1 MPDESRSEVPE
12 SPSHPQEYEPPV
24 VEGPTVRGRTAVT
37 AAGKSPTGDGGF

>member
-24 VEGPTVRGRTAVT
+24 VEDLPSEDGRR
-37 AAGKSPTGDGGF
+37 